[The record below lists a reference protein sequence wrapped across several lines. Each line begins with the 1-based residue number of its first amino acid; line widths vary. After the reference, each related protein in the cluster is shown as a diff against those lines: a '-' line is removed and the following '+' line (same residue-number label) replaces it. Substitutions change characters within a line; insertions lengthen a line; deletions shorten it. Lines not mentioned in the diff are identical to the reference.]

1 MFPLIRLC
9 NGSSGSPPLWAQ
21 PAANSS
27 SAPFAITARVSK
39 GYDSFRK
46 NRKLI
51 ARLYLSGK
59 TFKLYLKLNAGEYE
73 NSKYH
78 QQYAG
83 DKKTYAEIPMLVKI
97 KSGRGLAN
105 AKTLIADL
113 MKNEGAEK
121 KTRYR
126 KINYIET
133 LKALMEN
140 D

>member
-1 MFPLIRLC
+1 
-9 NGSSGSPPLWAQ
+9 
-21 PAANSS
+21 
-27 SAPFAITARVSK
+27 
-39 GYDSFRK
+39 
-46 NRKLI
+46 
-51 ARLYLSGK
+51 
-59 TFKLYLKLNAGEYE
+59 
-73 NSKYH
+73 
-78 QQYAG
+78 
-83 DKKTYAEIPMLVKI
+83 MLVKI